1 MGGAR
6 LNCDPQGHV
15 SAERPC
21 GGRFGSFLIIGRRA
35 RPNPRDRRCSLI
47 LSKGKAAPTAQR
59 AVALVNR
66 GIAYYDRNELG
77 KARAN
82 YTSVI
87 QLDPKNAEAFRYR
100 GGDSPPFGQE
110 VLSWGGRGRVEGGAG
125 LQHGAGDVEEAI
137 GH

>member
-35 RPNPRDRRCSLI
+35 RLRLVRLRRPNPRDRRCSLI
-47 LSKGKAAPTAQR
+47 LSRGKAVPTAQR

-66 GIAYYDRNELG
+66 GIAYYDRNELER
-77 KARAN
+77 ARAN

-87 QLDPKNAEAFRYR
+87 QLDPKSAEAFHYR
-100 GGDSPPFGQE
+100 GE
-110 VLSWGGRGRVEGGAG
+110 V
-125 LQHGAGDVEEAI
+125 
-137 GH
+137 